1 MWHILCD
8 TCTFRRQ
15 VFMVEPKQ
23 VALQGISED
32 SMGRLVFY
40 MYIQLEHGILA
51 LEVVQNALEVIL
63 YLN

>member
-1 MWHILCD
+1 
-8 TCTFRRQ
+8 
-15 VFMVEPKQ
+15 MVEPKQ